1 MAILPKKGS
10 YQITAE
16 ICPYECFPPDGRGE
30 YPQGLEIFE
39 NLGSDSLPMSH
50 KCVSKI
56 PCLHMISSRI
66 PILGNSRGETLVGA
80 LIGLQKV
87 RVDVMICR
95 LRHMKIR
102 VRRKKKVVLPP
113 KNWVGRSGFFLTQMS
128 MFGCHYAS
136 KARFYSHN

>member
-1 MAILPKKGS
+1 MFSLRR
-10 YQITAE
+10 E
-16 ICPYECFPPDGRGE
+16 RGI
-30 YPQGLEIFE
+30 PQGLEIFE

-56 PCLHMISSRI
+56 TCLHMISSRI

-80 LIGLQKV
+80 LIGLQKA

-102 VRRKKKVVLPP
+102 VRQKKKVVLPP
-113 KNWVGRSGFFLTQMS
+113 KNWFGLVGRNFFFLTQMY
-128 MFGCHYAS
+128 MFGCHFAS